1 MKIALRAAIGTI
13 IHAVIIVLA
22 APFPSAA
29 GLLLTF
35 PALNGL
41 GFYFS
46 SRSNVAPMTKS
57 MLWMPAINGA
67 LCAAYVSAFVTLFHF
82 IEPTTLAW
90 MLITAAVAVW
100 LVIVTRETV
109 RNGIG
114 TEYQFM
120 YGLIATFVGIGAVAF
135 FSQILSNLVPIPNTV
150 GQADWSW
157 QVVWQILSAGKR
169 KIGLFV
175 ATLLAFLIAAKY
187 LRISDNVRGI
197 LAGLPF
203 VPFGGLLS
211 VAGDYTIGMEDRL
224 QIFERMLV
232 SVWLGPAVAIWFIYG
247 YSRFLTARA
256 EYASRFLDVTARLL
270 ALVAAW
276 AVCFLAILVVATA
289 LL

>member
-1 MKIALRAAIGTI
+1 VKIALRAALGTI
-13 IHAVIIVLA
+13 IYTVIIVFS

-35 PALNGL
+35 PVLNGL

-46 SRSNVAPMTKS
+46 SQSNVAPMAKS

-67 LCAAYVSAFVTLFHF
+67 LCAAYISTFVTLFHF
-82 IEPTTLAW
+82 IAPTALAW
-90 MLITAAVAVW
+90 MLVTAAVLVW
-100 LVIVTRETV
+100 LVVVTRETV
-109 RNGIG
+109 RIGIG
-114 TEYQFM
+114 TEYQFV

-135 FSQILSNLVPIPNTV
+135 FSHLLSNIAPIPNTV
-150 GQADWSW
+150 GPPNLSW

-187 LRISDNVRGI
+187 ARISDNVRGI

-211 VAGDYTIGMEDRL
+211 VAGDYTIGIDDRL

-247 YSRFLTARA
+247 YSKFLTARA
-256 EYASRFLDVTARLL
+256 VYASRFLDVAARLL

-276 AVCFLAILVVATA
+276 AVCFLAILAVASA
-289 LL
+289 L